1 MHSLKKISYLAFV
14 GMAVLLFFVIFLSI
28 RQMQMTERY
37 NTIIRQSEEVL
48 FQFATIREE
57 ITTALIENDWTK
69 SSTAAKQLKNLNS
82 ALARLQEN
90 PLIPGEYR
98 LDMAKQIDLT
108 SLAISSKEVLAA
120 NDKMQHSLLLQKK
133 MRNLADYLMKFD
145 RIVVSQMRAKVVR
158 FQTIMI
164 GAMGAVICMISF
176 SLILLYKKTVLPLL
190 SLARQSKDE
199 NIFENGF
206 SYSPKACVEVA
217 DFTDS
222 VNILLHKCSEI
233 PADDIDRAQYFKEL
247 AGIINESTNLSNGI
261 INYSQL
267 LLDAYQEI
275 EAGQEEMKILH
286 NIIEAAERI
295 AEINREMQQTT

>member
-1 MHSLKKISYLAFV
+1 MQSLKKISHLAFA

-57 ITTALIENDWTK
+57 ITTALIENDWKK
-69 SSTAAKQLKNLNS
+69 SAAAAKQLKNLNS
-82 ALARLQEN
+82 SLARLQEN

-108 SLAISSKEVLAA
+108 ALAISSKEVFSTD
-120 NDKMQHSLLLQKK
+120 DKIQHSLLLQKK
-133 MRNLADYLMKFD
+133 MRKLAEYLMKFD
-145 RIVVSQMRAKVVR
+145 RIVVSQMRAKVVQ

-164 GAMGAVICMISF
+164 GAMGTVICMISF

-190 SLARQSKDE
+190 SLAQQSKDHD
-199 NIFENGF
+199 IIENGF
-206 SYSPKACVEVA
+206 NYSTKACVEVA

-222 VNILLHKCSEI
+222 VNLLLRKCSELPVDNI
-233 PADDIDRAQYFKEL
+233 DINKYSNKL
-247 AGIINESTNLSNGI
+247 AGLINESTNLSNGV

-275 EAGQEEMKILH
+275 KAGKEEMKILG

-295 AEINREMQQTT
+295 AEINKEMQQNP